1 MYSYD
6 IIAMIL
12 IGISHVLL
20 YIRLIRYDQLST
32 KMIVAVSLV
41 FTILLVIVVT
51 ATGYPEF
58 NTVLVLLFLVSL
70 GLMKRSLPVMQSL
83 YFALISLVGIT
94 FAKMV
99 LMEIGFQLFMLSP
112 LNLYMWTYSIIHL
125 IISIGMII
133 SIILWRNQIQK
144 FAQYMINSRL
154 YYISYLVLFIGL
166 VIEVILTT
174 PSIQF
179 LASLHQ
185 QYGEVS
191 YIAALIVFFVLLLVA
206 LIGSHLAREK
216 LVEEQQERLHR
227 ERLDYVEK
235 LEFTYAE
242 LVSFRHDYL
251 NILLA
256 LDGAIRT
263 NDIDQIKKVY
273 DEVIAPTSQLIND
286 QELDLVKFSS
296 IKIPEVKSVLS
307 VKVVAARQQKLQV
320 LVDIPEDIEQITMP
334 VVDFIRA
341 SSILLDNAIEEALQS
356 KEKALQIAFF
366 EIEGQQFF
374 IVRNSCQQQR
384 IDLQKI
390 YENRYS
396 SKEGDRGY
404 GLFSL
409 KRMIDKTNYATLE
422 TSFTAPYFIQTLRL
436 KK

>member
-1 MYSYD
+1 M
-6 IIAMIL
+6 
-12 IGISHVLL
+12 
-20 YIRLIRYDQLST
+20 
-32 KMIVAVSLV
+32 
-41 FTILLVIVVT
+41 
-51 ATGYPEF
+51 
-58 NTVLVLLFLVSL
+58 
-70 GLMKRSLPVMQSL
+70 
-83 YFALISLVGIT
+83 
-94 FAKMV
+94 
-99 LMEIGFQLFMLSP
+99 
-112 LNLYMWTYSIIHL
+112 
-125 IISIGMII
+125 
-133 SIILWRNQIQK
+133 
-144 FAQYMINSRL
+144 
-154 YYISYLVLFIGL
+154 
-166 VIEVILTT
+166 
-174 PSIQF
+174 
-179 LASLHQ
+179 
-185 QYGEVS
+185 
-191 YIAALIVFFVLLLVA
+191 
-206 LIGSHLAREK
+206 
-216 LVEEQQERLHR
+216 
-227 ERLDYVEK
+227 
-235 LEFTYAE
+235 
-242 LVSFRHDYL
+242 
-251 NILLA
+251 
-256 LDGAIRT
+256 
-263 NDIDQIKKVY
+263 
-273 DEVIAPTSQLIND
+273 IND

-396 SKEGDRGY
+396 SKEGNRGY